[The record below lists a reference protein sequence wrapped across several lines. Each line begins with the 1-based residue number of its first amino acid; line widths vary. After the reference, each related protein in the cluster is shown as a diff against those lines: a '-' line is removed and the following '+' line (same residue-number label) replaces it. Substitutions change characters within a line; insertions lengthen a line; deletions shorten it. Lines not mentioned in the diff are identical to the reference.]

1 MPSESQKLSSALR
14 EARRVASHDV
24 LRTAELPRQVREYL
38 QHAGWLHEIIKGY
51 AALVKPNAR
60 DNESTVWQ
68 ANYWNFM
75 AAYLRE
81 RFAESYVLS
90 AESSLD
96 LLTGNNV
103 LPRQVIVYST
113 TGGQG
118 YISLP
123 QGYSIFV
130 SKVSKDRMPH
140 EVASENDIATFSLES
155 AIVRLSP
162 SFFKKSFDTA
172 KVALL
177 LADVSKLARAIVVEE
192 QGETVASRIFEK
204 LQEVGRVDDAV
215 QFAELLK
222 AAGFPI
228 VRKIVPPEFPSASA
242 RIRSPYEGRINE
254 LWKDMRQAVVEAFPK
269 SQGLQGSPEQ
279 VISRI
284 QETYVHDAYHSLS
297 IEGYRVSEELIE
309 KIARGEWN
317 PDSVPD
323 MEHIAAMA
331 AKGYYDAFQQVTS
344 DIGASLR
351 GGNPAEVF
359 ERNVQ
364 TWYAALFS
372 PSVQSGLLSRADLFG
387 YRNCPVYIRNS
398 QHVPPPRHAV
408 PDAMEALFKCLAE
421 ENDPAV
427 RALLGHFTFTYI
439 HPYTD
444 GNGRIGRFLMNFM
457 LVTGG
462 YPWTIIRSDPERLH
476 AYLRALESAS
486 VSRDIAPFV
495 KMVSTEMAVIW
506 TNHDNQEPLAP

>member
-1 MPSESQKLSSALR
+1 
-14 EARRVASHDV
+14 
-24 LRTAELPRQVREYL
+24 
-38 QHAGWLHEIIKGY
+38 
-51 AALVKPNAR
+51 
-60 DNESTVWQ
+60 
-68 ANYWNFM
+68 
-75 AAYLRE
+75 
-81 RFAESYVLS
+81 
-90 AESSLD
+90 
-96 LLTGNNV
+96 
-103 LPRQVIVYST
+103 
-113 TGGQG
+113 
-118 YISLP
+118 
-123 QGYSIFV
+123 
-130 SKVSKDRMPH
+130 
-140 EVASENDIATFSLES
+140 
-155 AIVRLSP
+155 
-162 SFFKKSFDTA
+162 
-172 KVALL
+172 
-177 LADVSKLARAIVVEE
+177 
-192 QGETVASRIFEK
+192 
-204 LQEVGRVDDAV
+204 
-215 QFAELLK
+215 
-222 AAGFPI
+222 
-228 VRKIVPPEFPSASA
+228 
-242 RIRSPYEGRINE
+242 
-254 LWKDMRQAVVEAFPK
+254 
-269 SQGLQGSPEQ
+269 
-279 VISRI
+279 
-284 QETYVHDAYHSLS
+284 
-297 IEGYRVSEELIE
+297 
-309 KIARGEWN
+309 
-317 PDSVPD
+317 